1 MLPYTYIDT
10 NSAEKEYNKDLKQW
24 DVGETK
30 NILDNRDLS
39 HVDKEK
45 ISEMYKQYSHAEGI
59 SSSGYNSCAV
69 GYNSLV
75 KSFEEER
82 KTEFSEETQYLIN
95 GLKEIRKR
103 VMEEHDKRWKSGDV
117 KIAEQH
123 REALHLI
130 SELQNAMYQDVR
142 INLKTVEILA
152 KYLKN
157 ELFEDT
163 KKYLTILSQLVV

>member
-1 MLPYTYIDT
+1 MSISFVLTA
-10 NSAEKEYNKDLKQW
+10 AENAQE
-24 DVGETK
+24 
-30 NILDNRDLS
+30 
-39 HVDKEK
+39 
-45 ISEMYKQYSHAEGI
+45 AI
-59 SSSGYNSCAV
+59 SSPQLIQYPFPFFKKSLLSFQKSEGTIVPKIFANRSLSISFNSYSV
-69 GYNSLV
+69 GYNTLV

-82 KTEFSEETQYLIN
+82 KTEFSEETQQLIN

-117 KIAEQH
+117 KIAERH

-130 SELQNAMYQDVR
+130 SELQNSMYQDVR